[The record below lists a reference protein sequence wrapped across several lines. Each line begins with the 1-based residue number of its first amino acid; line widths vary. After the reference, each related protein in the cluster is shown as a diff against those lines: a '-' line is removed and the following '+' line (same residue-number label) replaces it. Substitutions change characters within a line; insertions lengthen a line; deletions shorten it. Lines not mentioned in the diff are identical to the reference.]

1 MFYKP
6 EDQLH
11 AVEVNQTSGKRQES
25 CRKRNMLNQP
35 KEGEEE
41 SNLLLDMF
49 LINIVPIQPKFDDV
63 NIDN

>member
-1 MFYKP
+1 
-6 EDQLH
+6 
-11 AVEVNQTSGKRQES
+11 
-25 CRKRNMLNQP
+25 MLNQP

-49 LINIVPIQPKFDDV
+49 LINIVAIQPKFDDV

>member
-1 MFYKP
+1 MRSK
-6 EDQLH
+6 LI
-11 AVEVNQTSGKRQES
+11 KRVGNDKS
-25 CRKRNMLNQP
+25 NAGKRNMLNQP